1 MKRTAVIVILV
12 ILLLLSAGTNTFLYL
27 QGAENG
33 EKSKSELALMNQKD
47 SLQKEL
53 LRLEDSLNNVVKN
66 LQTENQTLTTKVG
79 DLESDK
85 NPKILMAYREINKL
99 RRLLL
104 SNTGTGNSTTTTVD
118 NTSNNGSSSMGSS
131 SFGTGGKKG
140 NMDELRRQLAEAK
153 KRIAFLTSQID
164 SLSSQKTKLMADL
177 ENETNAKRVFESENI
192 ELKQRLEKGAIPQFG
207 TLITMSYTA
216 KGDETYKSG
225 KVDKFKVTFDVL
237 ENPMVTTPVEEEVT
251 IRIIAPNGVVLS
263 STNKTL
269 QDANQVS
276 TLKQTISFDGAL
288 QKVKWAYPG
297 SKGSLVGK
305 LGKGRYITELWTRG
319 LLRQKNTFELD

>member
-27 QGAENG
+27 QGTKSG
-33 EKSKSELALMNQKD
+33 EKSKSELAMMNQKD
-47 SLQKEL
+47 SLQREL

-99 RRLLL
+99 RRMLL
-104 SNTGTGNSTTTTVD
+104 NSSSSSSSSSTSD
-118 NTSNNGSSSMGSS
+118 NTSSSSSGTS
-131 SFGTGGKKG
+131 SFGTGKKG

-153 KRIAFLTSQID
+153 KRIALLTSQID
-164 SLSSQKTKLMADL
+164 SLTSQKTKLVADL

-192 ELKQRLEKGAIPQFG
+192 ELKQRLEKGAMPQFG
-207 TLITMSYTA
+207 TLITMSYNA
-216 KGDETYKSG
+216 KGDETYKAG
-225 KVDKFKVTFDVL
+225 KIDRFKITFDVL
-237 ENPMVTTPVEEEVT
+237 ENPMVTTPVDEEVT
-251 IRIIAPNGVVLS
+251 IRILAPNGVVLS

-269 QDANQVS
+269 QDVSTIS

-305 LGKGRYITELWTRG
+305 LNKGRYITELWT
-319 LLRQKNTFELD
+319 

>member
-27 QGAENG
+27 QGTKNG
-33 EKSKSELALMNQKD
+33 EKSKSELAIMNQKD

-104 SNTGTGNSTTTTVD
+104 NSSSSSSSSSTTES
-118 NTSNNGSSSMGSS
+118 TSTSSSSGTS
-131 SFGTGGKKG
+131 SFGTGKKG

-153 KRIAFLTSQID
+153 KRITLLTSQID
-164 SLSSQKTKLMADL
+164 SLTNQKTKLVADL

-192 ELKQRLEKGAIPQFG
+192 ELKQRLEKGALPQFG
-207 TLITMSYTA
+207 TLITMSYNA
-216 KGDETYKSG
+216 KGDEVYKAA
-225 KVDKFKVTFDVL
+225 KIDRFKITFDVL
-237 ENPMVTTPVEEEVT
+237 ENPMVTTPVDEEVT
-251 IRIIAPNGVVLS
+251 IRILAPNGVVLS

-269 QDANQVS
+269 QDVSTIS

-305 LGKGRYITELWTRG
+305 LNKGRYITELWTRG
-319 LLRQKNTFELD
+319 LLRQKNSFELE

>member
-1 MKRTAVIVILV
+1 MKRTAAIVILV

-27 QGAENG
+27 QGTKNG
-33 EKSKSELALMNQKD
+33 EKSKSELAMMNQKD

-104 SNTGTGNSTTTTVD
+104 NTSSSSNNNTTTD
-118 NTSNNGSSSMGSS
+118 NTSTSSSSGTSN
-131 SFGTGGKKG
+131 FGTGKKG

-153 KRIAFLTSQID
+153 KRIALLTSQID
-164 SLSSQKTKLMADL
+164 SLTSQKTKLVADL

-192 ELKQRLEKGAIPQFG
+192 ELKQRLEKGAMPQFG
-207 TLITMSYTA
+207 TLITMSYNA
-216 KGDETYKSG
+216 KGDEVYKAG
-225 KVDKFKVTFDVL
+225 KIDRFKVTFDIL
-237 ENPMVTTPVEEEVT
+237 ENPMVTTPVDEEVT
-251 IRIIAPNGVVLS
+251 IRILAPNGVVLS
-263 STNKTL
+263 SSNKTL
-269 QDANQVS
+269 QDVSTIS

-305 LGKGRYITELWTRG
+305 LSKGRYITELWTRG
-319 LLRQKNTFELD
+319 LLRQKNSFELE